1 MCFLPSYLPSKD
13 TLQGGAQ
20 FQVTDPQGLS
30 TKHPVPINL
39 LKLWAIDPSAD
50 TPGALYW

>member
-20 FQVTDPQGLS
+20 SQVADRQGLS
-30 TKHPVPINL
+30 TKYPVP
-39 LKLWAIDPSAD
+39 S
-50 TPGALYW
+50 TR